1 MLSKIGSIIGIVNGN
16 GIAIF
21 NTAQEVTSAKS
32 SGIFEGVCAFIFAY
46 EGWIAV
52 TTINSELKNPKR
64 DLPLA
69 LIVGTILCTILYI
82 INFWFVRHSH
92 LPVTRYI
99 EDRWH
104 KK

>member
-1 MLSKIGSIIGIVNGN
+1 MGVVGTIIGIINGN

-21 NTAQEVTSAKS
+21 NAAQDASLSQS

-69 LIVGTILCTILYI
+69 LIVGTILCTMQAA
-82 INFWFVRHSH
+82 
-92 LPVTRYI
+92 
-99 EDRWH
+99 
-104 KK
+104 